1 MVIFKGKVLNDVKT
15 NDINLA
21 TDTFEPNEL
30 VTMKSI
36 ESWIKQASTSK
47 VELID
52 MIQNACW
59 YIDSSESEFKNTFI
73 ELYYNLEL
81 EKTTDDSFIICRM
94 SRFGKDTKPLK
105 FSEEYT
111 VKSVSGGTH
120 RVFLEN
126 II

>member
-1 MVIFKGKVLNDVKT
+1 MTNLFNINAVTFRGKVLNDVKT

-21 TDTFEPNEL
+21 TDTFESDEL

-36 ESWIKQASTSK
+36 ESWIKQSSTSK

-59 YIDSSESEFKNTFI
+59 YIDSSESEFKNTFT

-81 EKTTDDSFIICRM
+81 EKTTDDSYHQKEKEHYRFLYNMDRII
-94 SRFGKDTKPLK
+94 LQ
-105 FSEEYT
+105 
-111 VKSVSGGTH
+111 H
-120 RVFLEN
+120 QHLEN
-126 II
+126 H

>member
-1 MVIFKGKVLNDVKT
+1 
-15 NDINLA
+15 
-21 TDTFEPNEL
+21 
-30 VTMKSI
+30 
-36 ESWIKQASTSK
+36 
-47 VELID
+47 
-52 MIQNACW
+52 
-59 YIDSSESEFKNTFI
+59 
-73 ELYYNLEL
+73 
-81 EKTTDDSFIICRM
+81 M